1 MSLFLL
7 SILCASVTNAF
18 APTSIITEL
27 DNVFAPLSN
36 LSALLHYDATLLDP
50 VSLWFLFHI
59 HNIHISLKYFKM

>member
-36 LSALLHYDATLLDP
+36 LRPYLGLPVRKPERIITL
-50 VSLWFLFHI
+50 
-59 HNIHISLKYFKM
+59 